1 MCQKSVESKGKG
13 ILEFKIE
20 TCVALESTLYRA
32 LLFQICL
39 LLETQIL
46 IKVFLEMCRYSIRG
60 FAVNMEG
67 TIYKTASK
75 FKNIWSSSTTISH
88 ENLIFFQ
95 TATLS
100 WDPVDCAT
108 SYEVV
113 VRGVGGDSSSSPPP
127 IYRQVEEGQTQV
139 RLDELEPCSS
149 YEVAIAAYLGDE
161 AGEYTGRFATRSV
174 KEFVFLNSYF
184 SFL

>member
-1 MCQKSVESKGKG
+1 M
-13 ILEFKIE
+13 
-20 TCVALESTLYRA
+20 
-32 LLFQICL
+32 
-39 LLETQIL
+39 
-46 IKVFLEMCRYSIRG
+46 
-60 FAVNMEG
+60 
-67 TIYKTASK
+67 
-75 FKNIWSSSTTISH
+75 
-88 ENLIFFQ
+88 
-95 TATLS
+95 
-100 WDPVDCAT
+100 DCAT

-113 VRGVGGDSSSSPPP
+113 VRGVGDSSSSSPP

-174 KEFVFLNSYF
+174 KKYKEFVVLNSYF

>member
-1 MCQKSVESKGKG
+1 MKW
-13 ILEFKIE
+13 
-20 TCVALESTLYRA
+20 A
-32 LLFQICL
+32 
-39 LLETQIL
+39 
-46 IKVFLEMCRYSIRG
+46 
-60 FAVNMEG
+60 
-67 TIYKTASK
+67 
-75 FKNIWSSSTTISH
+75 ISGPPGPGNPDFFPH
-88 ENLIFFQ
+88 FQ

-113 VRGVGGDSSSSPPP
+113 VRGVGGDSSSPSSPP

-174 KEFVFLNSYF
+174 KNIQRICIFRFLI
-184 SFL
+184 